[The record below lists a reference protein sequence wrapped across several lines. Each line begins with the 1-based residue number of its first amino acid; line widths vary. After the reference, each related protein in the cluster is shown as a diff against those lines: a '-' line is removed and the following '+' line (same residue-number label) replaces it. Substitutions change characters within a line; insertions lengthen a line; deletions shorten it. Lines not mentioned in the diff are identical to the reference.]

1 MILLS
6 EEEKLG
12 GWSKALILW
21 FNKNVILKKAH
32 GKQISFITFQICFI
46 YFLFVKQRSISVT
59 KLLTGYVIRKI
70 LPRLNFHPLQSR
82 FRCVTDVFIQCHFY
96 WSEKKKEN
104 IWSDKKRRI
113 RCIDPIPPVRSR
125 VSFSFFLFLLSVSH
139 LLLPPFLWKGKRNSS
154 FFSPVPYSKWE
165 LRPSPGSVCPSF
177 PSFPSRQT
185 EKQTFLWLSYVIK
198 YTLKWIIYISLICW
212 CSRELH
218 AWAHWPS
225 AQPNNQFIYLFF
237 CTKINSTFT
246 LLSILWS
253 QTGHVKQNF
262 SINLNLPIS

>member
-1 MILLS
+1 M
-6 EEEKLG
+6 
-12 GWSKALILW
+12 
-21 FNKNVILKKAH
+21 ILKKAH

-70 LPRLNFHPLQSR
+70 LPRLNFHPYRVDL
-82 FRCVTDVFIQCHFY
+82 DVWLMCS
-96 WSEKKKEN
+96 W
-104 IWSDKKRRI
+104 I

-139 LLLPPFLWKGKRNSS
+139 LLSPPFLWKEKRNSS

-165 LRPSPGSVCPSF
+165 LRPSPGSVCSSF